1 MVTNILQRIPTLA
14 LGVKKLFRE
23 VCCCHWRCEKWCQNT
38 STKSLSKVVDLIH
51 ICQAAQ
57 RWDGTITATKRRHK
71 LCTTSNLCGNNT
83 IFNNYFCVVLLSWKD
98 SCTFINQCSATSCMT
113 QYISPILTKNLNLT
127 WQFVYYQYI
136 ILYRIIWWPHWEML
150 WGQNTIKLLN
160 KTLMWLF
167 LRHGCSMFGVL
178 LDVVFHENEI
188 RKSSFCRK
196 SKPESCC
203 AHQSLSQ
210 PWLSGETQSP
220 SFVLLIL
227 SLHHHFVILLCHAQ
241 NCLFSVTVAIKVTF
255 ISRYFK
261 TLSTCQYEF
270 LA

>member
-1 MVTNILQRIPTLA
+1 MSKYFHQVPERGCRPDS
-14 LGVKKLFRE
+14 
-23 VCCCHWRCEKWCQNT
+23 H
-38 STKSLSKVVDLIH
+38 LS
-51 ICQAAQ
+51 
-57 RWDGTITATKRRHK
+57 
-71 LCTTSNLCGNNT
+71 
-83 IFNNYFCVVLLSWKD
+83 
-98 SCTFINQCSATSCMT
+98 SCTKMGWHHNRDQKEAQVMHHIKFMCELQFSITTFVWSCFPERIIAPFINQCSATSCMT

-188 RKSSFCRK
+188 CKSSFCRK

-261 TLSTCQYEF
+261 TLSTCKYEF